1 MNDYTGM
8 FEKVAGAN
16 LELYKFAQSNSEML
30 WDRLNRQGKR
40 EIDFNAREASRRVGR
55 VDAIAMR
62 SKLRNSMR
70 SAIKIPTVRRAELGR
85 DLARGASELMKR
97 KGMTPTSASQ
107 TFKNP
112 VFAAANAS
120 HVPSMSGI
128 FANAAKR
135 KLFK

>member
-8 FEKVAGAN
+8 FEKIAGAN

-30 WDRLNRQGKR
+30 WEQLNTQGKR
-40 EIDFNAREASRRVGR
+40 AIDTNARDASRRLDRGKGR
-55 VDAIAMR
+55 DIRSSIFNRMR
-62 SKLRNSMR
+62 AVKSPTPRR
-70 SAIKIPTVRRAELGR
+70 SEFGR
-85 DLARGASELMKR
+85 DLVRGSSDLMKR
-97 KGMTPTSASQ
+97 KGMIPTASQ
-107 TFKNP
+107 NFKNP

-128 FANAAKR
+128 ISNAAKR